1 MTLIPTLDELDVLH
15 RNICQAVGDPKRIQ
29 IIYALRNE
37 PRYVTALAD
46 LLDMPQPTVSRHLS
60 ILKQRGIVACE
71 RNGAAM
77 VYRLADDRIVDVL
90 DTMRALMRD
99 VLAQQA
105 NLVNAR

>member
-1 MTLIPTLDELDVLH
+1 MPVIPTLDELDVLH

-29 IIYALRNE
+29 ILYALNEE
-37 PRYVTALAD
+37 PRYVTALAEM
-46 LLDMPQPTVSRHLS
+46 LDMPQPTVSRHLS
-60 ILKQRGIVACE
+60 ILKQRGIVVCE

-90 DTMRALMRD
+90 DTMRKLMRD

-105 NLVNAR
+105 NAIKST